1 VLTRIGRWDVERYGL
16 PAEDVELRTFG
27 NGQYYG
33 RFMMTPRPGAP
44 PSRQACLVA
53 VTLAD
58 LAGRALGAREQPAT
72 AS

>member
-1 VLTRIGRWDVERYGL
+1 VRWEDWSATFVMLTPV
-16 PAEDVELRTFG
+16 
-27 NGQYYG
+27 
-33 RFMMTPRPGAP
+33 PGSR

-58 LAGRALGAREQPAT
+58 LAGRALGAGEQPAT